1 MSAGASEP
9 FRRRRVQCASA
20 GSLHRMSYLE
30 WGDPDNPRVLVCV
43 HGLTRCSRDFDFLA
57 AALASRYR
65 VICPDVAGRGDSD
78 WLENPMEYAVP
89 TYTFDM
95 VTLIARLDVES
106 VHWVGTSL
114 GGLIGMAI
122 AAMNDSPITRLVLND
137 VGPVL
142 TAVSLER
149 IASYLGK
156 VPPLPTIEA
165 AEQLVRATSA
175 SFGPHTD
182 AEWRFLTE
190 HVVRRNA
197 DGSLR
202 MHYDPALAVPFNA
215 ELSDKDLDLWSY
227 YDPIRCPTLVLRGE
241 QSDLLMRET
250 AGKMAARGPRAKVV
264 EIPGVG
270 HAPTL
275 IHADQIAI
283 VKEFL
288 LGGG

>member
-1 MSAGASEP
+1 MSGQ
-9 FRRRRVQCASA
+9 FRRCRVQCASA
-20 GSLHRMSYLE
+20 GGLHRMSYLE
-30 WGDPDNPRVLVCV
+30 WGERDNPRVLVCV
-43 HGLTRCSRDFDFLA
+43 HGLTRCARDFDFLA
-57 AALASRYR
+57 ADLASRYR

-78 WLENPMEYAVP
+78 WLENPMEYVVP

-142 TAVSLER
+142 TAASLRR

-175 SFGPHTD
+175 TFGPHTD

-190 HVVRRNA
+190 HVVRRKA
-197 DGSLR
+197 DGTLR
-202 MHYDPALAVPFNA
+202 MHYDTALAVPFNA
-215 ELSDKDLDLWSY
+215 ELSDKDADLWSY
-227 YDPIRCPTLVLRGE
+227 YDAIRCPTLVLRGAE
-241 QSDLLMRET
+241 SDLLRRDT
-250 AGKMAARGPRAKVV
+250 AQEMQTRGPRARVV
-264 EIPGVG
+264 EFPGVG

-275 IHADQIAI
+275 IHADQIAA

-288 LGGG
+288 LRDG